1 MNKIKRLY
9 INLTNK
15 CNRKCPFCFMWSGP
29 DNNQFL
35 SDLSFWKIVEQQN
48 NQATI
53 YEVQLGGGEP
63 TLHTK
68 LLEFVEYLCLQPLV
82 HRIIIDTNGVI
93 LDNILPQLANLSKQY
108 QKNITLKISVNYYLI
123 EQDPT
128 YLNKL
133 QNWAKKYP
141 NSDWWTLCLSIRH
154 RVPISLD
161 GEWLKQ
167 FQDNNY
173 YNCAHNFHSIE
184 YTGRAKQNKLNN
196 TVLSQDIAPKNCLPI
211 VYACDGSCF
220 DNDFTERMN
229 YEESLSND
237 R

>member
-35 SDLSFWKIVEQQN
+35 SDLSFWKIIEQQN
-48 NQATI
+48 NQAAI

-68 LLEFVEYLCLQPLV
+68 LLEFIEYLCLQPLV

-93 LDNILPQLANLSKQY
+93 LDKILPQLTNLSKQY
-108 QKNITLKISVNYYLI
+108 KKNIMLKISVNYYLI

-128 YLNKL
+128 YLKRI
-133 QNWAKKYP
+133 QN
-141 NSDWWTLCLSIRH
+141 
-154 RVPISLD
+154 
-161 GEWLKQ
+161 
-167 FQDNNY
+167 
-173 YNCAHNFHSIE
+173 
-184 YTGRAKQNKLNN
+184 
-196 TVLSQDIAPKNCLPI
+196 
-211 VYACDGSCF
+211 
-220 DNDFTERMN
+220 
-229 YEESLSND
+229 
-237 R
+237 